1 MLLVNSVAVLLC
13 AAVALLSTTARAADD
28 DDFDPRAATGASE
41 SMIINQEDEEEDDD
55 VKRVTFLDKA
65 RECEAKCEGKRASL
79 PECDLFCIDEPCFV
93 RIFGNINVR
102 R

>member
-13 AAVALLSTTARAADD
+13 AAVALLSTTTARAADD
-28 DDFDPRAATGASE
+28 DDFDPRAAAPSE
-41 SMIINQEDEEEDDD
+41 SMIINQEDEEDDD

-65 RECEAKCEGKRASL
+65 RECEAKCDGKRASL